1 MPQPPT
7 KAQLLPRRLIT
18 LRLPL
23 KTPRKRQLVLRKI
36 LTPRRIL
43 TLRRI
48 PILRRLQPKLQRLLG
63 QISLLQIRL
72 MIFLMLETQRP
83 RQTSLGL
90 KRLMQVLLTRK
101 LLHPNR
107 LLKPLV
113 LRTPAF
119 MLA

>member
-7 KAQLLPRRLIT
+7 KA
-18 LRLPL
+18 RLPL

-48 PILRRLQPKLQRLLG
+48 PILRLQPKLQRLLG

>member
-36 LTPRRIL
+36 LT
-43 TLRRI
+43 LRRI
-48 PILRRLQPKLQRLLG
+48 PILRLQPKLQRLLG